1 MKHTIIY
8 IKNRNACGNSKML
21 RKCLR
26 TASSEQYYSTINSIT
41 IFDMTWIRNSA
52 CQMFISVIRRQN
64 KIAYFFTG
72 DVKEDV
78 LLFFKYVMMNIAI
91 FNGIWNQ
98 FYKYK

>member
-1 MKHTIIY
+1 
-8 IKNRNACGNSKML
+8 
-21 RKCLR
+21 
-26 TASSEQYYSTINSIT
+26 
-41 IFDMTWIRNSA
+41 
-52 CQMFISVIRRQN
+52 MFISVIRRQN

-91 FNGIWNQ
+91 FNGSWNQ